1 MKAVACASSIAL
13 ASEKSRWASV
23 PLGEIIEILDSQRKP
38 ITKRDRVAGPY
49 PYFGATGVLDW
60 VDGFIF
66 DEPLV
71 LIGED
76 GAKWG
81 AGENSAFPISGKTW
95 VNNHAHVMRPVR
107 KRVLDDWLIYFL
119 NAADLSEFVSG
130 MTVPKLNQGR
140 LREIPIPLPPLD
152 EQKRI
157 VAILDQAFAALDR
170 ARALAEANLAD
181 AGALFVQVAQDNLK
195 TIAVKGEMAR
205 VGDIAD
211 HCLGK
216 MLDKSKNKGTFRPY
230 LRNINVRWF
239 EVDTSDVLEMRIE
252 DRELDRY
259 QVHKGDLLICEGG
272 YPGRASIYQSDEPTY
287 FQKALHRV
295 RFDDESQAKVLMYWL
310 FVEDKLGRLKDHFSG
325 TGISHFTGK
334 ALAAYPMPVADP
346 ATTARA
352 IHNIDKCLEKTTDLV
367 SSYQAKL
374 TDLANLRQ
382 SLLQTAFSGQL

>member
-1 MKAVACASSIAL
+1 MS
-13 ASEKSRWASV
+13 
-23 PLGEIIEILDSQRKP
+23 LGEIIEILDSQRKP

-157 VAILDQAFAALDR
+157 VAILDKAFAALDR

-181 AGALFVQVAQDNLK
+181 AQELQENTIESMFRDLARPDWMMSLANAVHPECKLSYGIVQPGDDVDGGLPIVRPVDLK
-195 TIAVKGEMAR
+195 TRVITLNTLKRIAPERAEGYARTQLVGGELLLCVRGSTGEVSVASESLAGCNVTRGIVPIRFDTTR
-205 VGDIAD
+205 VLPEFAFFQFRSRFVRDQIAAKTYGAA
-211 HCLGK
+211 L
-216 MLDKSKNKGTFRPY
+216 MQI
-230 LRNINVRWF
+230 NIK
-239 EVDTSDVLEMRIE
+239 DL
-252 DRELDRY
+252 RELDFVVPPVSEQR
-259 QVHKGDLLICEGG
+259 
-272 YPGRASIYQSDEPTY
+272 
-287 FQKALHRV
+287 KA
-295 RFDDESQAKVLMYWL
+295 
-310 FVEDKLGRLKDHFSG
+310 
-325 TGISHFTGK
+325 I
-334 ALAAYPMPVADP
+334 
-346 ATTARA
+346 ARA
-352 IHNIDKCLEKTTDLV
+352 EQFFDGGARLSEN
-367 SSYQAKL
+367 YQTQL

-382 SLLQTAFSGQL
+382 SLLQKAFSGQLT